1 MFVYITGSG
10 CRKRE
15 LVASMVD
22 YCAQMLMPRI
32 APTISIDIQLVHNLY
47 DKEGVVGDCIPDDF
61 ADANHPRDFVM
72 RIDSKEPLREMLET
86 VAHEM
91 VHVKQFAKGELYQSS
106 RNSKHRW
113 QGQWVNKDP
122 DYWDCPWEIEAFGRQ
137 PGLFLRWVAKNNYQ
151 KKKWAKLS

>member
-1 MFVYITGSG
+1 
-10 CRKRE
+10 
-15 LVASMVD
+15 MVK
-22 YCAQMLMPRI
+22 YCANHLMPRMM
-32 APTISIDIQLVHNLY
+32 PNLNIDIQLVYNLY
-47 DKEGVVGDCIPDDF
+47 GKEGVVGDCIPHDW
-61 ADANHPRDFVM
+61 ADQNAPRDFIM

-113 QGQWVNKDP
+113 HGKWIDKDP

-137 PGLFLRWVAKNNYQ
+137 IGLFLRWVSENKYSNQ
-151 KKKWAKLS
+151 KWTKLS

>member
-1 MFVYITGSG
+1 MRITVKGGSSNQK
-10 CRKRE
+10 KRIISI
-15 LVASMVD
+15 VQFCAST
-22 YCAQMLMPRI
+22 LMPRI
-32 APTISIDIQLVHNLY
+32 KNLDITVRLKDLSKQNVY
-47 DKEGVVGDCIPDDF
+47 GYCTADPEG
-61 ADANHPRDFVM
+61 DAERLDRPRVFDLE
-72 RIDSKEPLREMLET
+72 IHSKMKLRKILET

-151 KKKWAKLS
+151 KKKWTKLS